1 MKFPLGWATDFMDLP
16 DDLQVISDRLTYT
29 GYMTE
34 HIDRVNPR
42 WRETVTA
49 ELAERSPSGLKKLD
63 WLVFRGDAD
72 PAMELRILAPEAFKP
87 RGKLECE
94 LRVGQVI
101 DVSQQKGEVFDIS
114 LDVGPSGKA
123 RALAHKFCPSV
134 GSKWATLLV
143 GVGSGGAKLASQA
156 DVGYT
161 TNSAEPV
168 DLPDYYETGKLL
180 VEEMTDIVF
189 DLEVRQNRPDCLG
202 VVGLCRDL
210 AASLGTPFRPP
221 APPNPQP
228 ADLDVNEFCSLA
240 VEAPDICR
248 RFAIQVIRDVKISPS
263 PRWLAD
269 RVVAGGMRSI
279 NNVVDVTNYVML
291 ETGQPLHAFDYDK
304 LGNTDILVRR
314 ARPGEKMPAIDE
326 RTYDLTD
333 DMLVVGNR
341 DKPLALAGIIGG
353 KESEIT
359 YATANILLDAAHY
372 NQTCIRKTSRK
383 LAIRTEASTRLE
395 KYLDPEGVAPAILRA
410 TQMILELAG
419 GHCCRNM
426 LDHYQPPWAPTTIEA
441 DPRRINELLGTQFT
455 PEQMCEY
462 LHRLEFDARRG
473 DGRLTVSVPSWRSD
487 VTQMADVA
495 EEVARIYGF
504 ENIPTRMLPS
514 ETPPHVFELLR
525 SFDEDLRD
533 IMTGLGL
540 DEVITDTL
548 ADPEVFDKVYAAEP
562 ERKPRLIELQNP
574 PSKELKVLRPDLMY
588 NLLETARINHRA
600 GRRRLAFF
608 EVGKVFNLGPGRSER
623 QERRRLGVVLAGA
636 AQPREWT
643 GSETPYDVFHAKGL
657 AEAVLST
664 LGIAEA
670 LYEPH
675 THPMLHPGRCGRI
688 MHQNRHLGLF
698 GQLHPRLR
706 KLLGM
711 KILDACLLEIDVD
724 LLDELSVP
732 VEDYHNEYRREAIT
746 VDLNIVVD
754 KDVPAAD
761 LVEAVS
767 SRGGDFLRSTRLIDL
782 YEGERIPP
790 DKKSITFSL
799 RFQTPERTLQQV
811 EILPVVEQIK
821 AGLAEQFRAAIRA

>member
-1 MKFPLGWATDFMDLP
+1 MKFPLGWAKDFMDLP

-34 HIDRVNPR
+34 HIDRVNPA
-42 WRETVTA
+42 WREKVTA

-63 WLVFRGDAD
+63 WFVFRADAD
-72 PAMELRILAPEAFKP
+72 PSFELRVLAPEAFKP
-87 RGKLECE
+87 QGRLECE

-114 LDVGPSGKA
+114 LDVGPSGRV

-143 GVGSGGAKLASQA
+143 GVGTGGAKLASQA

-168 DLPDYYETGKLL
+168 DLPDYYETGRLL
-180 VEEMTDIVF
+180 AEEMTDIVF

-210 AASLGTPFRPP
+210 AASLGTPFRPA

-228 ADLDVNEFCSLA
+228 ADLDANEFCSLT
-240 VEAPDICR
+240 VEAPDLCR
-248 RFAIQVIRDVKISPS
+248 RFAIQIIRDVKIGPS

-314 ARPGEKMPAIDE
+314 ARPGEKMAAIDE

-333 DMLVVGNR
+333 DMLVVGNG

-359 YATANILLDAAHY
+359 SSTANILLDAAHY

-395 KYLDPEGVAPAILRA
+395 KYLDPEGVAQAILRA
-410 TQMILELAG
+410 TQMILELGG
-419 GHCCRNM
+419 GHCSRTM
-426 LDHYQPPWAPTTIEA
+426 LDHYDPPWSPTVIEA
-441 DPRRINELLGTQFT
+441 EPQRINALLGTQFT
-455 PEQMCEY
+455 PVQMCEY
-462 LHRLEFDARRG
+462 LQRLEFEARLD
-473 DGRLTVSVPSWRSD
+473 DGRLTVKVPSWRSD

-495 EEVARIYGF
+495 EEVARIYGY
-504 ENIPTRMLPS
+504 ENIPTQMLSS
-514 ETPPHVFELLR
+514 ETPPHVFESPR
-525 SFDEDLRD
+525 SFDEGLRD

-548 ADPEVFDKVYAAEP
+548 ADPEVLEKAYAADP
-562 ERKPRLIELQNP
+562 GRKPRLIELQNP
-574 PSKELKVLRPDLMY
+574 PSKELKALRPDLMY

-608 EVGKVFNLGPGRSER
+608 EVGKVFNLGPDPAER

-636 AQPREWT
+636 AQAREWT
-643 GSETPYDVFHAKGL
+643 GAEMPYDVFHAKGI

-664 LGIAEA
+664 LGITGAS
-670 LYEPH
+670 YEPH

-688 MHQNRHLGLF
+688 LHHTHLLGLF

-711 KILDACLLEIDVD
+711 KVLDACLLELDVD
-724 LLDELSVP
+724 LLEELAAP
-732 VEDYHNEYRREAIT
+732 VEDYHNEYRHEAIT
-746 VDLNIVVD
+746 ADLNIVVG
-754 KDVPAAD
+754 KNVPGAD
-761 LVEAVS
+761 LVEAIS
-767 SRGGDFLRSTRLIDL
+767 SRGGPFLRSTRIIDL
-782 YEGERIPP
+782 YEGERIPA
-790 DKKSITFSL
+790 DKKSVTFSL
-799 RFQTPERTLQQV
+799 RFQTPDRTLQQA
-811 EILPVVEQIK
+811 EIIPALENIK
-821 AGLAEQFRAAIRA
+821 AGLAERFEAAIRA